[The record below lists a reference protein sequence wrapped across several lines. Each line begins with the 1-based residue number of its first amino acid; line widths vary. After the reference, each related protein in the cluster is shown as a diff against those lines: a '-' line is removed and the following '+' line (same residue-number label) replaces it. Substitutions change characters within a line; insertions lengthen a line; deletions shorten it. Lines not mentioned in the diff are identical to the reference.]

1 MSVWVKASFSNLWE
15 ELSMSELCLQS
26 KAQSRLPWA
35 FYKLFSGWTPGLS
48 YLVFLLAFAAGERL
62 KTSHPVI

>member
-1 MSVWVKASFSNLWE
+1 MSG
-15 ELSMSELCLQS
+15 LCLQS
-26 KAQSRLPWA
+26 KAQSGLPWA

-48 YLVFLLAFAAGERL
+48 YSVFLLAFAAGERL